1 MFRSIE
7 ATLERW
13 RAGDRREPLVVEG
26 VHGCGKT
33 HTLER
38 FAERFFPDHV
48 RLDLREIAAEQAVSV
63 GQPVRIVSEI
73 GRLTGTEVTGS
84 TLIFLDNL
92 ERAPAVMDNVRRL
105 AASGLCAGVACACA
119 RVGTVPGSVQ
129 MNPMSFD
136 EFLVACGEECLAES
150 LSDPFSETVAS
161 SHGRL
166 LSLMRE
172 YWAVGGLPGAVS
184 AWLSTG
190 DSRMVD
196 QEISRVLDSI
206 REDAMLSV
214 PGIAGTLWSVMT
226 SVPEQLSGRNRKF
239 MFSRAVPGARSK
251 TLFESI
257 RWLES
262 CGAVHRLRI
271 AEDVDPADDGDS
283 VTPSFKLYAFD
294 TGALRVLAGIP
305 LEMLL
310 SEQRAAAVPAD
321 GLAEDFALTE
331 MVRSGMRGMYC
342 WRSGNRAEVAF
353 VVGSGEHRV
362 PMQLNI
368 GRMAFTRSIAE
379 FRRRHPSEKG
389 VYLSPLAPDMEAD
402 PVRIPIY
409 AAGHLR
415 DILPEASTASSM
427 GQQD

>member
-1 MFRSIE
+1 M
-7 ATLERW
+7 
-13 RAGDRREPLVVEG
+13 P
-26 VHGCGKT
+26 
-33 HTLER
+33 
-38 FAERFFPDHV
+38 
-48 RLDLREIAAEQAVSV
+48 
-63 GQPVRIVSEI
+63 
-73 GRLTGTEVTGS
+73 
-84 TLIFLDNL
+84 
-92 ERAPAVMDNVRRL
+92 
-105 AASGLCAGVACACA
+105 
-119 RVGTVPGSVQ
+119 
-129 MNPMSFD
+129 
-136 EFLVACGEECLAES
+136 
-150 LSDPFSETVAS
+150 
-161 SHGRL
+161 
-166 LSLMRE
+166 
-172 YWAVGGLPGAVS
+172 S
-184 AWLSTG
+184 A
-190 DSRMVD
+190 
-196 QEISRVLDSI
+196 
-206 REDAMLSV
+206 
-214 PGIAGTLWSVMT
+214 
-226 SVPEQLSGRNRKF
+226 
-239 MFSRAVPGARSK
+239 
-251 TLFESI
+251 
-257 RWLES
+257 
-262 CGAVHRLRI
+262 RLRI

-331 MVRSGMRGMYC
+331 MVRSGMEGMYC

-389 VYLSPLAPDMEAD
+389 VYLSPLAPDREAD

>member
-1 MFRSIE
+1 
-7 ATLERW
+7 
-13 RAGDRREPLVVEG
+13 
-26 VHGCGKT
+26 
-33 HTLER
+33 
-38 FAERFFPDHV
+38 
-48 RLDLREIAAEQAVSV
+48 
-63 GQPVRIVSEI
+63 
-73 GRLTGTEVTGS
+73 
-84 TLIFLDNL
+84 
-92 ERAPAVMDNVRRL
+92 
-105 AASGLCAGVACACA
+105 
-119 RVGTVPGSVQ
+119 
-129 MNPMSFD
+129 
-136 EFLVACGEECLAES
+136 
-150 LSDPFSETVAS
+150 
-161 SHGRL
+161 
-166 LSLMRE
+166 MRE

-214 PGIAGTLWSVMT
+214 PGMAGTLWSVMT

-262 CGAVHRLRI
+262 CGAVHRLHI

-283 VTPSFKLYAFD
+283 ISPSFKLYAFD

-331 MVRSGMRGMYC
+331 MVRSGMEGMYC

-389 VYLSPLAPDMEAD
+389 VYLSPLAPDRETD